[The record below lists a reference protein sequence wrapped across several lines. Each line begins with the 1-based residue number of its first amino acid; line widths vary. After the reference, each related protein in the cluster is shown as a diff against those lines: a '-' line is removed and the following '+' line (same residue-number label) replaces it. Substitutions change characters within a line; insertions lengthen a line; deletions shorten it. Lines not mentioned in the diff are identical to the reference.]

1 MIKKI
6 GITGA
11 GTMGASIA
19 QTFALFNYEVT
30 VYDIFE
36 TALDKAD
43 LLILTKKHGLNRVLY
58 RKKNR
63 MN

>member
-1 MIKKI
+1 
-6 GITGA
+6 
-11 GTMGASIA
+11 MGASIA